1 MKDEIEGNGP
11 NIGPAK
17 FLEISKIAKMSA
29 IWSNINT
36 LSSRVAKHLYFDS
49 TKLILQWKH

>member
-17 FLEISKIAKMSA
+17 FLEISKIATMSA